1 MTDDLKQKLLR
12 FHAFTGNNYVS
23 SFFTEGKTASWKK
36 MVHQKVSG
44 IWFVVGDLQEL
55 FKVIEELL
63 CSIYGFSC
71 SSVSNVR
78 GKMFGKRLSQERR
91 SPDLSLL
98 SPVNLC

>member
-1 MTDDLKQKLLR
+1 MTDDLKQTLLR

-71 SSVSNVR
+71 CSVSKVR

-98 SPVNLC
+98 PPVNLC

>member
-1 MTDDLKQKLLR
+1 MTDDLKQTLLR

-98 SPVNLC
+98 PPVNLC